1 MGALF
6 FLQFLCRDIFKN
18 FDHVLFE
25 GGICKNIDIEK
36 NQLNIRS
43 YVDYRYEVSTSTNWS
58 FLRRFMAKM
67 SEHSGKTYLASLE
80 II

>member
-1 MGALF
+1 MY
-6 FLQFLCRDIFKN
+6 FLKSVCYLKSDIG
-18 FDHVLFE
+18 DQ

-43 YVDYRYEVSTSTNWS
+43 YVDYGYEVSTSTNWS

-67 SEHSGKTYLASLE
+67 SEHFRKDLSCFA
-80 II
+80 